1 MSKPDYVLSTYIKC
15 TQAALWSA
23 LRDPEAM
30 VNYDFLGQTAELQ
43 GDVTVLRAPDGSV
56 TLHTRELEVVPMT
69 KLVTTFE
76 PKWDDVTTPS
86 RVVYLIEEKGD
97 YCRLT
102 VEHHG
107 LNNDPEGGTA
117 DGWERS
123 IAGLKTWLETGE
135 PTCFGGADLWAEIE
149 AQVP

>member
-15 TQAALWSA
+15 TPEALWNA
-23 LRDPEAM
+23 LRDPAQM
-30 VNYDFLGQTAELQ
+30 VNYDFLGQTATLE
-43 GDVTVLRAPDGSV
+43 GEVTVLRAPDGTV
-56 TLHTRELEVVPMT
+56 TVQTRELEVEPMT
-69 KLVTTFE
+69 RLVTTFE

-86 RVVYLIEEKGD
+86 RVVYLIEQQDD

-135 PTCFGGADLWAEIE
+135 PTCFGGDHLWAEFE
-149 AQVP
+149 ENAE